1 MQDTEAKSANC
12 PKTDDELLALV
23 GDERK
28 RSIGFGDGDG
38 GELTK
43 SREQALRYYR
53 GEMND
58 VQSMPNRSKAVSTD
72 VAEAI
77 ETVLP
82 DLIEIFVGG
91 DDVATFQPIG
101 EEDEEAAQQES
112 DYTNHV
118 VFQENPGFLICYTA
132 FKDALLT
139 KTGLLTWWWED
150 ESEDEDEFYE
160 GKTDD
165 ELMLAQQSGA
175 EIKDLQTDPE
185 TGLHS
190 FTLHRE
196 KNAGRVCVRAF
207 PPEDFTVAQDT
218 VELCDTTY
226 CAARDRPRAQDLIAR
241 GVSREIVESLPA
253 YGSPDTAVSEARDEA
268 GENDLGK
275 VGGTGDL
282 RIVETVAHYIRL
294 LNADGETELWRV
306 LTGGTETILIDKER
320 VNAIPFGAITPY
332 INAHRFYG
340 ESIFDK
346 LMEIQRLKTAVLRM
360 QMDDGYFA
368 LNQRMEVAMDLANEW
383 TVADLLRNEP
393 GVPIRVRQK
402 GAISAISA
410 GGLNFNTLDTL
421 EQLSIMGEQRTGVV
435 RNAQGLNPDT
445 LHDTA
450 KGMQAL
456 MGAAQKRVRLIA
468 RIFAETGLKA
478 MYLGVHALIR
488 ENATAA
494 QKVRLRGKWVNVDP
508 SSWGDRKDMSIE
520 IGLGSAGRE
529 QDLMA
534 AQGILEKQMELV
546 QLQGGLDGPLMSPK
560 NAFNALSLYVKAAGK
575 KTPELFFSDPDD
587 PQRQQ
592 ALAQQPPKQDPE
604 MAKVEGQLA
613 LQAKTAQANA
623 EHQAQAAYADVETQ
637 RARDAA
643 LQQAAE
649 LKATRDHELAVMRA
663 QGELELKRQTA
674 AEELALKRE
683 LLIEELQMKREAE
696 IMNAQIALETG
707 MAKAQASTSVS
718 DVQTGGEPG

>member
-1 MQDTEAKSANC
+1 MEEAKTQAPC

-58 VQSMPNRSKAVSTD
+58 VQAMPNRSKAVSTD

-91 DDVATFQPIG
+91 DDVATFQPVG
-101 EEDEEAAQQES
+101 EEDEEAAQQET

-118 VFQENPGFLICYTA
+118 VHQENPGFLNFYTA

-150 ESEDEDEFYE
+150 ETQDEDESFE
-160 GKTDD
+160 GKTED
-165 ELMLAQQSGA
+165 EMALAQQGGG
-175 EIKDLQTDPE
+175 EIRDLQQDPE
-185 TGLHS
+185 TGLYS

-196 KNAGRVCVRAF
+196 KNTGRVCVKAF

-218 VELCDTTY
+218 VELCDTSY
-226 CAARDRPRAQDLIAR
+226 CAARDRPRAQDLIER

-253 YGSPDTAVSEARDEA
+253 YGSPETAVSEARDEA

-275 VGGTGDL
+275 TGGTGDL
-282 RIVETVAHYIRL
+282 RIVETVAHYIKL
-294 LNADGETELWRV
+294 LNGDETELWRV
-306 LTGGTETILIDKER
+306 VTGGTETVLISKER
-320 VNAIPFGAITPY
+320 VTAIPFGAITPFT
-332 INAHRFYG
+332 NSHRFYG
-340 ESIFDK
+340 ESLYDK

-360 QMDDGYFA
+360 MMDDGYFA
-368 LNQRMEVAMDLANEW
+368 LNQRNEVAMSLANEW
-383 TVADLLRNEP
+383 TVADLIRNEP
-393 GVPIRVRQK
+393 GVPIRTAQPGAVR
-402 GAISAISA
+402 AISA
-410 GGLNFNTLDTL
+410 GGLNFDTMAVG
-421 EQLSIMGEQRTGVV
+421 EYLSVMGEQRTGVV
-435 RNAQGLNPDT
+435 RNAQGLNPDA

-478 MYLGVHALIR
+478 MYLGVHALVR

-508 SSWGDRKDMSIE
+508 SSWGARKDMSIE

-534 AQGILEKQMELV
+534 AQGILEKQAELV

-560 NAFNALSLYVKAAGK
+560 NAFNALSLFVKAAGK